1 MDIDIE
7 VRFVSERD
15 IYAVT
20 APRIPSASLEVQS
33 LKDVSELAR
42 SRAAEITGT
51 DVETVMVASVVELDD
66 GDGD

>member
-20 APRIPSASLEVQS
+20 VPTIPGASLEVQS
-33 LKDVSELAR
+33 LEDVSDLAR

-51 DVETVMVASVVELDD
+51 DVETVMVANVIELDD
-66 GDGD
+66 GD